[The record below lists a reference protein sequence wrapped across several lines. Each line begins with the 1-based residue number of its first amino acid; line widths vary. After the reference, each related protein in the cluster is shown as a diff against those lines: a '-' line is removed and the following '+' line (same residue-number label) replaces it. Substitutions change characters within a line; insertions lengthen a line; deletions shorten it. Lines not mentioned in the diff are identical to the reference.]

1 MFGIRFFKTVPT
13 TYVLHYVDGE
23 VKREGKGLSFF
34 YFAPSSSIV
43 AVPLN
48 TRDVPFVF
56 NEVTRDFQT
65 ITVQGQLSCRV
76 TDAKRL
82 AALLNHTVRPTGEY
96 VSDDPVKLH
105 DRLVNETQ
113 TAARSVIQKS
123 DLKNSLLSFDSLV
136 AEVMSALKK
145 SEVLSTHGVEVLS
158 ISIISI
164 KPTPEMGK
172 ALEAEAREQLNKHAD
187 EAIYDRRKAA
197 VEQERKIKESELNT
211 EIAVEA
217 KKREI
222 RETQMNTEIAV
233 EQQRSTLLENRIQN
247 DKKDADARAYAL
259 EATLKPVRDIPW
271 QTLMA
276 LYGGGDARTN
286 IAVAFRQL
294 ADNAQKIGELNITP
308 DLLKTLIASEQ
319 RHVQQNV
326 NQQYDR

>member
-1 MFGIRFFKTVPT
+1 MVFGIAFFKTVPT

-34 YFAPSSSIV
+34 YFAPTSSIV

-48 TRDVPFVF
+48 TRDVPFAF
-56 NEVTRDFQT
+56 NEVTKDFQT
-65 ITVQGQLSCRV
+65 VTVQGQLSCRV
-76 TDAKRL
+76 ADAKRL
-82 AALLNHTVRPTGEY
+82 AALLNHTVRPNGEY
-96 VSDDPVKLH
+96 MSDDPVKLH

-113 TAARSVIQKS
+113 SAARAVIQKS
-123 DLKNSLLSFDSLV
+123 DLKSALFSFESLIT
-136 AEVMSALKK
+136 EVISALKK
-145 SEVLSTHGVEVLS
+145 SEVLTAHGVEVLS

-217 KKREI
+217 KRREI

-308 DLLKTLIASEQ
+308 DLLNTLIASEQ
-319 RHVQQNV
+319 RNIQQNI
-326 NQQYDR
+326 R